1 MDQELEKY
9 GHVAAFIAVLLRLIY
24 DGPLELDNATAL
36 QTLALVARFAETAG
50 GEPVTADALQNRL
63 HGLARH
69 AKVKVADRE
78 AAVHLATQDGPH
90 CIFFPWIG
98 WECFYLHQTG
108 TRPDQI

>member
-24 DGPLELDNATAL
+24 DGPLELDKVTAL

-63 HGLARH
+63 HGLAEH
-69 AKVKVADRE
+69 TKVADRE
-78 AAVHLATQDGPH
+78 AAVRLATQDGPH
-90 CIFFPWIG
+90 CILFPWIG
-98 WECFYLHQTG
+98 WECFYLYQTG
-108 TRPDQI
+108 TRPDQV